1 MPKLGAH
8 CLFAVLQLVH
18 YPVLLPTCW
27 LLVNGLS
34 NPSFV
39 ADAAQ
44 EAHIFQHRPIAFC
57 CLHRGSFTFLDSTSS
72 PPFSN
77 SQLHAYNPLQRF
89 DFFFFNLGQ
98 IISYAKNWWVLDTF
112 LVFWFIYTFKNCHNI
127 FTLAFSSSWDYTIP
141 TDSNCV
147 RLLFKSLLKYDCR
160 ITKQFIGHFSLL
172 LSKFNF
178 YIQ

>member
-18 YPVLLPTCW
+18 YPILLPTCW

-34 NPSFV
+34 DPSFV

-44 EAHIFQHRPIAFC
+44 EAHIFQHIGDLSHFLTA
-57 CLHRGSFTFLDSTSS
+57 LHLHPFLIPNYMLTILFKDLT
-72 PPFSN
+72 
-77 SQLHAYNPLQRF
+77 
-89 DFFFFNLGQ
+89 FFFFNLGQ